1 MTPRRTRLLMVL
13 TVTLT
18 LLAGL
23 AASEWVLRWQRD
35 RIQAS
40 DRIDP
45 GMILY
50 DPLLGWRLK
59 PHWQGEH
66 RHHDFHVRYHING
79 QGFRGRQGPVP
90 REALAV
96 LGDSFTFGLGVDEG
110 ATFIDRLD
118 QHRGP
123 TLNLGIPGYSTDQQL
138 LLLESVERRLPRHV
152 LLVVYLGNDLADN
165 LLDYPLQA
173 DQAKPR
179 FVLEDGRL
187 RLRNTP
193 VPQRPKPA
201 AARRQTLASLILGP
215 DAGPA
220 HPLGRLEIARRL
232 GLFQPRSNLDE
243 ARLQQRLRPALDLF
257 HALATKMQQRL
268 QHSQRR
274 FAVALLAGR
283 RFVEAP
289 ASPSARYQDHLRRR
303 LIDELPRRGIPV
315 IDLALPLRQQGGA
328 DLYHPNEGHLNQQ
341 GHRRIANIL
350 ADELDAL
357 GWTP

>member
-1 MTPRRTRLLMVL
+1 MTPRRARLLMIL
-13 TVTLT
+13 TMTLT
-18 LLAGL
+18 LLGGL
-23 AASEWVLRWQRD
+23 ILSEWVLRWQRD

-59 PHWQGEH
+59 PQWEGEH
-66 RHHDFHVRYHING
+66 HHHDFHVRYRIND
-79 QGFRGRQGPVP
+79 QGFRGREGPVP
-90 REALAV
+90 AEALAV
-96 LGDSFTFGLGVDEG
+96 LGDSFTFGLGADEG
-110 ATFIDRLD
+110 QTFTDHLNQI
-118 QHRGP
+118 RGP

-138 LLLESVERRLPRHV
+138 LLLESLERRLPRHV

-173 DQAKPR
+173 DQGKPR

-215 DAGPA
+215 DLAPT

-232 GLFQPRSNLDE
+232 GLFQPRLHLDE
-243 ARLQQRLRPALDLF
+243 AQLAQRLRPSIELF
-257 HALATKMQQRL
+257 HALVDKMHQRL
-268 QHSQRR
+268 DHGQRR
-274 FAVALLAGR
+274 FAIALLAGR
-283 RFVEAP
+283 RFIAAP
-289 ASPSARYQDHLRRR
+289 ESPSARYQDHLRRR

-315 IDLALPLRQQGGA
+315 IDLALPLRGHPQ
-328 DLYHPNEGHLNQQ
+328 LYHPNEGHLNAA
-341 GHRRIANIL
+341 GHRHIANIL
-350 ADELDAL
+350 ANELDDL
-357 GWTP
+357 GWPP